1 MENHLR
7 LYFFHKLNN
16 DEWTYT
22 YALFLRSDRVHLIRT
37 IKRRHRWFSSQ
48 WHKTTTTRELFIWG
62 CSLITQ
68 KISGQSLLLGTFAAF
83 YVISQSPSKKKKP
96 PWLFSL
102 PPLPPSHT
110 HPSNTF
116 HLLTVRVDEPHQKQG
131 AMKSGL
137 ITPIQE
143 QTRESLRHVVSGSSA
158 RQDYC
163 PLRHDQSQVVLY
175 LDSLQLFVCIFCEAW
190 G

>member
-1 MENHLR
+1 MTSEHTPMPCSSGQTEFTSLEQSR
-7 LYFFHKLNN
+7 LKC
-16 DEWTYT
+16 
-22 YALFLRSDRVHLIRT
+22 
-37 IKRRHRWFSSQ
+37 RHRWFSSQ
-48 WHKTTTTRELFIWG
+48 RHKTTTTRELFIWG

-83 YVISQSPSKKKKP
+83 YVISQSPLKKKP
-96 PWLFSL
+96 SVAILST
-102 PPLPPSHT
+102 PSHT

-143 QTRESLRHVVSGSSA
+143 QAQESLQHVVSGSSA

-163 PLRHDQSQVVLY
+163 PLRRPKTRPIPSSPLSWQFAALC
-175 LDSLQLFVCIFCEAW
+175 LPFLWSLGIKEQPLWAVSD
-190 G
+190 

>member
-1 MENHLR
+1 MTSEHTPMPCSSGQTEFTSLEQSR
-7 LYFFHKLNN
+7 L
-16 DEWTYT
+16 
-22 YALFLRSDRVHLIRT
+22 
-37 IKRRHRWFSSQ
+37 KRRHRWFSSQ
-48 WHKTTTTRELFIWG
+48 RHKKTTRELFIWG

-83 YVISQSPSKKKKP
+83 YVISQSPSKKKP
-96 PWLFSL
+96 LSGYSL
-102 PPLPPSHT
+102 YPHPPSHT

-131 AMKSGL
+131 VMKSGL

-143 QTRESLRHVVSGSSA
+143 QTRESLQHVVSGSSA

-163 PLRHDQSQVVLY
+163 PLRRPKTRPIPSSPLSWQFAALC
-175 LDSLQLFVCIFCEAW
+175 LPFLWSLGIKEQPLWAVSD
-190 G
+190 

>member
-1 MENHLR
+1 MTSEHTPMPCSSGQTEFTSLEQSR
-7 LYFFHKLNN
+7 LKC
-16 DEWTYT
+16 
-22 YALFLRSDRVHLIRT
+22 
-37 IKRRHRWFSSQ
+37 RHRWFSSQ
-48 WHKTTTTRELFIWG
+48 RHKTTTTRELFIWG

-83 YVISQSPSKKKKP
+83 YVISQSPLKKNP
-96 PWLFSL
+96 SVAILST
-102 PPLPPSHT
+102 PSHT

-143 QTRESLRHVVSGSSA
+143 QTQESLQHVVSGSSA

-163 PLRHDQSQVVLY
+163 PLRRPKTRPIPSSPLSWQFAALC
-175 LDSLQLFVCIFCEAW
+175 LPFLWSLGIKEQPLWAVSD
-190 G
+190 

>member
-1 MENHLR
+1 MTSEHTPMPCSSGQTEFTSLEQSR
-7 LYFFHKLNN
+7 L
-16 DEWTYT
+16 
-22 YALFLRSDRVHLIRT
+22 
-37 IKRRHRWFSSQ
+37 KRRHRWFSSQ
-48 WHKTTTTRELFIWG
+48 RHKTTTTRELFIWG

-68 KISGQSLLLGTFAAF
+68 KISGQSLLLGMFAAF
-83 YVISQSPSKKKKP
+83 YVISQSPLKKKP
-96 PWLFSL
+96 SVAILST
-102 PPLPPSHT
+102 PSHT

-143 QTRESLRHVVSGSSA
+143 QTQESLQHVVSGSSA

-163 PLRHDQSQVVLY
+163 PLRRPKTRPIPSSPLSWQFAALC
-175 LDSLQLFVCIFCEAW
+175 LPFLWSLGIKEQPLWAVSD
-190 G
+190 